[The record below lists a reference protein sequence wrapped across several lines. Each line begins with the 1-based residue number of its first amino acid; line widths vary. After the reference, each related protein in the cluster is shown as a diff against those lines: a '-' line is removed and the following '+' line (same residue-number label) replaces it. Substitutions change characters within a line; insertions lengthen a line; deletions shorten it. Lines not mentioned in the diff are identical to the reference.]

1 MGKFSQPRKKEKI
14 KAMVGLVH
22 SEVLLLTDFIL
33 DAIYLFAVS
42 GPGGAL
48 L

>member
-1 MGKFSQPRKKEKI
+1 MGKFSTPRKKEKI

-22 SEVLLLTDFIL
+22 FEVLLLTDIIF

-42 GPGGAL
+42 GPRGAL